1 MDETGFRIG
10 AKTQWLHIASTLLLT
25 FYRMSSKRGSL
36 LSGVSGIVVH
46 DHWKPYYTL
55 EGVLHALCNAHHL
68 RELQALVEIEKEE
81 WASKMQRL
89 LRLACHATHLARDA
103 DKLVKP
109 RLAAL
114 IERRY
119 AAILAEGQAKRRG
132 RAPHRVGHNLLFRLR
147 DRRADVLRFLYDP
160 TVPFTNNL
168 AEQDGRMM
176 KVKQKISGG
185 FRSDEGAEDFGIIRT
200 MLSTAR
206 KQGWNLL
213 QALIGD
219 PQTLIA
225 KLRFA

>member
-1 MDETGFRIG
+1 MCVPTAI
-10 AKTQWLHIASTLLLT
+10 
-25 FYRMSSKRGSL
+25 
-36 LSGVSGIVVH
+36 
-46 DHWKPYYTL
+46 YYTL

-68 RELQALVEIEKEE
+68 RELQALIEIEKEE
-81 WASKMQRL
+81 WARKMQRL

-103 DKLVKP
+103 DEPVKP

-119 AAILAEGQAKRRG
+119 AAILAEGFAHHEAQPPLIAPAEQAKRRG

-219 PQTLIA
+219 PETLIA

>member
-1 MDETGFRIG
+1 MLG
-10 AKTQWLHIASTLLLT
+10 KTRTLT
-25 FYRMSSKRGSL
+25 
-36 LSGVSGIVVH
+36 V
-46 DHWKPYYTL
+46 
-55 EGVLHALCNAHHL
+55 
-68 RELQALVEIEKEE
+68 
-81 WASKMQRL
+81 
-89 LRLACHATHLARDA
+89 LRLISCWT
-103 DKLVKP
+103 
-109 RLAAL
+109 AL
-114 IERRY
+114 SIGLDVR
-119 AAILAEGQAKRRG
+119 ILIRCSPGQPEDRAHEPTSAGSCAGAGWSFPHRRG

-213 QALIGD
+213 QALIGN
-219 PQTLIA
+219 PETLIA